1 MSEVMELRQ
10 SRPKLSLRR
19 FARYAGVPYWQLRDF
34 EKRENQRK
42 TRAQAHDKL
51 REQVK
56 RVALL
61 HPTYGYRFLYQ
72 ELREQGEQM
81 GLHHVRKLLG
91 ELELNPPQPRKT
103 RKSPVKVTA
112 PPDWPAGRRVQIDAT
127 RLSLADGVCWVYHVL
142 DVQSRVVLAS
152 KAVRSLS
159 MQLAKA
165 ALDEGVAVLRSLGIH
180 GSVLVQSDGGSDFTG
195 EVFQNACLRYGTW
208 VRCKVSQKGGM
219 ADRPGRCRFVQ
230 DGILE
235 RLNRTYKYAFAFR
248 HDWKSLA
255 EVQTALPDFLRW
267 YNQQRRHSAL
277 NYSIPWA
284 ILIGAANPRIAA

>member
-10 SRPKLSLRR
+10 SRPELSLRR
-19 FARYAGVPYWQLRDF
+19 FARYAEVPYWQLRDF
-34 EKRENQRK
+34 EKSSAVRNGREQER
-42 TRAQAHDKL
+42 DEL

-72 ELREQGEQM
+72 ELRAQGKQV
-81 GLHHVRKLLG
+81 GLHRVRELLG
-91 ELELNPPQPRKT
+91 ELGLNPPQPRKT
-103 RKSPVKVTA
+103 RKPAADVVA
-112 PPDWPAGRRVQIDAT
+112 PPDWPTGRRIQIDAT
-127 RLSLADGVCWVYHVL
+127 RLSLADGVCWVYHIL

-159 MQLAKA
+159 MQLAKE
-165 ALDEGVAVLRSLGIH
+165 ALDEGVAVLRALTIH
-180 GSVLVQSDGGSDFTG
+180 STVLVQSDGGSDFTG
-195 EVFQNACLRYGTW
+195 EVFQSACLRYGTW

-219 ADRPGRCRFVQ
+219 GV
-230 DGILE
+230 LE

-255 EVQTALPDFLRW
+255 EVQSALADFHRW
-267 YNQQRRHSAL
+267 YNRERRHSAL
-277 NYSIPWA
+277 NYCTPWA
-284 ILIGAANPRIAA
+284 TLVGAANPRLAA

>member
-1 MSEVMELRQ
+1 V
-10 SRPKLSLRR
+10 
-19 FARYAGVPYWQLRDF
+19 
-34 EKRENQRK
+34 
-42 TRAQAHDKL
+42 
-51 REQVK
+51 
-56 RVALL
+56 
-61 HPTYGYRFLYQ
+61 
-72 ELREQGEQM
+72 
-81 GLHHVRKLLG
+81 
-91 ELELNPPQPRKT
+91 
-103 RKSPVKVTA
+103 
-112 PPDWPAGRRVQIDAT
+112 
-127 RLSLADGVCWVYHVL
+127 
-142 DVQSRVVLAS
+142 AS

-219 ADRPGRCRFVQ
+219 
-230 DGILE
+230 GILE

-284 ILIGAANPRIAA
+284 MLIGAANPRIAA